1 MNITPNIIIG
11 AGPAG
16 LAVAGR
22 MKQNNVPFR
31 ILEQSQNIANSW
43 HQHYDRLHLHTIKSL
58 SHLPGMKFPSD
69 YPTYVPRKKLI
80 EYYQGYTKH
89 FNIEPDLDMEV
100 ISVKRNEDV
109 WHVKTNKESL
119 IAKSVIFATGINR
132 KPFCPNWPG
141 KEKFEGTILH
151 SSKYKNPNPFNA
163 KKVLVIGMGNT
174 GAEIAFDLSEN
185 NVETYLSVRS
195 PVNIVPRD
203 INGNPVQST
212 SKILA
217 KLPFGN
223 WIGKKVAELV
233 IGDLSSYGL
242 EMSKDYPVKQLME
255 TGKTPIIDI
264 GTVKNIKNGKI
275 KILPDLKSFKKNK
288 ICFID
293 EREMPFDAVILATG
307 YRAGL
312 EDFII
317 NAKELFDDNHYP
329 KSPIATGKFK
339 GLYFVGFDNY
349 KLGGVLGTIL
359 TDSRTVVE
367 EIVKGS

>member
-1 MNITPNIIIG
+1 MEIVENIIIG

-22 MKQNNVPFR
+22 MKQDKIPFR
-31 ILEQSQNIANSW
+31 IFEKSKYVASSW
-43 HQHYDRLHLHTIKSL
+43 HNHYDRLHLHTIKSS
-58 SHLPGMKFPSD
+58 SHLPGLKFPKD

-80 EYYQGYTKH
+80 EYYEDYSKH
-89 FNIEPDLDMEV
+89 FDIQPELEKEV
-100 ISVKRNEDV
+100 LSVKSKDGG
-109 WHVKTNKESL
+109 WQILTKEER
-119 IAKSVIFATGINR
+119 IQAKNIIFATGINR
-132 KPFCPNWPG
+132 NPISPNWSG

-151 SSKYKNPNPFNA
+151 SSKYKNPSPFYS

-185 NVETYLSVRS
+185 NVDTYLSVRS

-203 INGNPVQST
+203 LNGNSVQAT

-217 KLPFGN
+217 KLPYGN
-223 WIGKKVAELV
+223 WIGKKVAALV
-233 IGDLSSYGL
+233 IGDLSPYGL
-242 EMSKDYPVKQLME
+242 QMSKDYPAKQLMK
-255 TGKTPIIDI
+255 TGKTPVIDI

-275 KILPDLKSFKKNK
+275 KILTDLKSFKKNS

-293 EREMPFDAVILATG
+293 DSEITFDAVILATG

-312 EDFII
+312 EDFLVDTT
-317 NAKELFDDNHYP
+317 NLFDENNYP
-329 KSPIATGKFK
+329 KSPIGADKFK

-359 TDSRTVVE
+359 TDSKTVVD
-367 EIVKGS
+367 EIAKGS